1 MKALATPH
9 WRLELLPASPY
20 CVRYVVA
27 DNEIGFAY
35 DCQTGEH
42 SIGTDRRSSF
52 KVRANSLAVRAKG
65 WDVYSRSR
73 RGGEYLRLVC
83 KDLEIRRGCHDF
95 IDERAAGIAHR
106 LRSML
111 LTHADPLDCE
121 ALVLA
126 LRDRVDDLSETRN
139 EPIPGWITPQRL
151 RRIDDLIDLR
161 LSENLLVTD
170 LSAALGLSTR
180 YFAPRLPQG
189 DGAIA
194 ARLHHR
200 MPAAPGSGTDRD
212 DRSFAGGHCPGV
224 RLFLARPHDVAV
236 REAGRRHAKRPQV
249 GVTGMHPDRAFARP
263 FMFVF

>member
-83 KDLEIRRGCHDF
+83 QDLEIRRGCHDF

-106 LRSML
+106 LRSLL

-180 YFAPRLPQG
+180 YFARAFHRATGRSPRDYIIECRLRRARELIETT
-189 DGAIA
+189 DHSLADIA
-194 ARLHHR
+194 LECGFSSHAH
-200 MPAAPGSGTDRD
+200 MTSQ
-212 DRSFAGGHCPGV
+212 FV
-224 RLFLARPHDVAV
+224 RR
-236 REAGRRHAKRPQV
+236 V
-249 GVTGMHPDRAFARP
+249 GVTPSALRSG
-263 FMFVF
+263 